1 MKKYIDCLCL
11 CVLLAVCCVACQE
24 EEDASLSRT
33 GFLISLVE
41 APQVGVEARATPAEL
56 SGPLVE
62 NFKLK
67 IVRQPN
73 TLFYDDSFKKEIDAS
88 QGTYT
93 LTAYCGDNS
102 LGLDRPY
109 YEGTVEAI
117 VSEGQTPVKIEAR
130 VANALVSVK
139 YEDEAL
145 FKNIYTGGYYV
156 AVEVGSQQIN
166 LEDITQSVYF
176 PAGST
181 VTLYF
186 KGKKEGDTNYQSY
199 ELKSSDLPSSFAAGD
214 HAIITLSAQN
224 MGVSIKKAEVTPV
237 EISETIPLE
246 WLPNPKVTV
255 QGFDENHSL
264 TYYETETPEASL
276 QFTTAL
282 GLEELKFKVDFQD
295 ATYSSL
301 TGEYALSTMTPE
313 EKQKFA
319 EAGITLPEI
328 GSTEKNVMDFEEFI
342 TKLQASN
349 DNAVKAVENKITLL
363 EVTAN
368 GRTLDSDDLSSYI
381 ILVKK
386 KPVFSVSVDERNVWS
401 KEFTVDE
408 VVVTEGDADAVK
420 DGIVYQYSNGDD
432 EWTDCSDGRL
442 QKFESFP
449 VDANRNLLVRAKF
462 RDFVSESVP
471 VEMEEQRQMPNS
483 DMDVWGYETYDITMS
498 SNTGYLFQPWNTE
511 KGISNF
517 WDTNN
522 SFTQRNRYNS
532 TLTRY
537 NYNGFHAVSPVPG
550 RIGWAAE
557 IRNTANGRGNTK
569 FIGHTEKPCNK
580 VAGELFT
587 GSARVEV
594 KGGDSDGE
602 SDTYEKTKDSE
613 HPSRPTAL
621 KFYYKYVPYTDDVCK
636 VSIELLDEEGGVIIS
651 NTKTYSEMTDWKEVT
666 IPLEYNES
674 QVYAKCKYIYVAFY
688 SSDKE
693 VGDVPYREITQT
705 FYIQDAT
712 TGELIS
718 HTFSPAYVGSVLT
731 IDDIS
736 LIYDK

>member
-1 MKKYIDCLCL
+1 MKRYIDCLCL
-11 CVLLAVCCVACQE
+11 CVLLAVCCVACRE
-24 EEDASLSRT
+24 EEDASAVRS

-41 APQVGVEARATPAEL
+41 VPQVGVEARATPVEI
-56 SGPLVE
+56 GKPLAE

-67 IVRQPN
+67 IIKQPN
-73 TLFYDDSFKKEIDAS
+73 TPFYDDIFKKEIDAS

-93 LTAYCGDNS
+93 LTAYYGDNS
-102 LGLDRPY
+102 LGLDKPY
-109 YEGTVEAI
+109 YKGTAEAT
-117 VSEGQTPVKIEAR
+117 VSEGLTPVEIKAR

-145 FKNIYTGGYYV
+145 FENIYTGGYHV
-156 AVEVGSQQIN
+156 DVEVGNQRIS
-166 LEDITQSVYF
+166 LEDITKSVYF

-181 VTLYF
+181 VKLYF
-186 KGKKEGDTNYQSY
+186 MGKKAGDVNYQSY
-199 ELKSSDLPSSFAAGD
+199 ELKSADLPSSFAAGD

-224 MGVSIKKAEVTPV
+224 MGVSIKKAEVTQV

-255 QGFDENHSL
+255 QGFDEKHSL
-264 TYYETETPEASL
+264 TYYETETPEAGL

-301 TGEYALSTMTPE
+301 NGEYALSTMTLE

-319 EAGITLPEI
+319 DAGITLPEI
-328 GSTEKNVMDFEEFI
+328 GSTEKNVMDFEAFI

-363 EVTAN
+363 TVTAN

-471 VEMEEQRQMPNS
+471 VEMEEQKQIPNS
-483 DMDVWGYETYDITMS
+483 DMESWYVKDLGKPSFLSKDYYDFLPYSEGENDI
-498 SNTGYLFQPWNTE
+498 W
-511 KGISNF
+511 
-517 WDTNN
+517 WATNN
-522 SFTQRNRYNS
+522 QRSQDY
-532 TLTRY
+532 
-537 NYNGFHAVSPVPG
+537 
-550 RIGWAAE
+550 
-557 IRNTANGRGNTK
+557 NTK
-569 FIGHTEKPCNK
+569 GAVDVTTSPCVSYTESMVYSGQKAALIYTSGHGGGYATTNAGIFTVFYPQSTFAGSLFIGTYIWDNEEIITTGH
-580 VAGELFT
+580 LF
-587 GSARVEV
+587 
-594 KGGDSDGE
+594 
-602 SDTYEKTKDSE
+602 
-613 HPSRPTAL
+613 PSRP
-621 KFYYKYVPYTDDVCK
+621 KKFQFYYQYIPKGSDTFKAY
-636 VSIELLDEEGGVIIS
+636 IELRNEETVIACGEFIS
-651 NTKTYSEMTDWKEVT
+651 DASTSWKQADVELVYKDYTKKATSIYVQFLSSTKTSFSKSDFDIGKSITFPVMGEWKAHIGSMLYIDELH
-666 IPLEYNES
+666 LEY
-674 QVYAKCKYIYVAFY
+674 
-688 SSDKE
+688 
-693 VGDVPYREITQT
+693 
-705 FYIQDAT
+705 
-712 TGELIS
+712 
-718 HTFSPAYVGSVLT
+718 
-731 IDDIS
+731 
-736 LIYDK
+736 